1 MEVPHLITNCGK
13 ISHSLANI
21 VVLYLVG
28 WAMVWARVG
37 IWKCPDCGIHQ
48 IWKTKMKKSNKL
60 DRRCSDCGKRV
71 RTTLDRS
78 SSGKGRTRNVEI
90 WERSHK
96 TGVAILEEEV
106 ARRNGEESG
115 GEETP
120 GQQVDGGHPQS
131 FMSEIWGVGW
141 KPSFP
146 LEFPKKIESET
157 AKGMLLEFIAE
168 RHDGHLNIVSDC
180 WKSLDC
186 PRRLDGEVFHEFS
199 KSLILEIQKNLS
211 DRLLG
216 PDLSSLGKSEII
228 PRRTG
233 EMFLERRMSRFLIDV
248 NLCLRRIAYYS
259 SVTVENRLQWQR
271 RMIRTRLVDEQLKDL
286 FATGLPTPDGGSF
299 GGKGFRST
307 WQEGIVA
314 CATAMKR
321 AVDLPEDEHQNADI
335 VAPMIRDMGLALA
348 MGQTPIEVLSAQMGK
363 ADSYM
368 NGGLEGGGGRDLH
381 IGNWE
386 KGVLPPT
393 APLPIASATTTG
405 IAMAAKRL
413 GVERFHL
420 APVGEGCSS
429 SGEFWE
435 AMNFAGVRG
444 LPICFMIQNNQ
455 IALDTYNSAQSGAET
470 FGDKGHAMGIPSWTM
485 DGSDPAMFFAS
496 SAVAREFA
504 LDGCGATLIHV
515 ETMRGCGHAHHHDD
529 LYLGATSGN
538 PPGYVDRELLRY
550 WAEKDPLPNHRD
562 LLIRLGVG
570 EQRLNQILQE
580 EEEKV
585 ATARRNLEKMS
596 WPEGNSVVKG
606 VTSFIDAT
614 SHEHQLSRID
624 REVGD
629 PSPILEPGEYAIEF
643 SDAPNSWTYSRSI
656 QNAMA
661 SLADQF
667 GEQMVFMGE
676 DMEVAGAFGMNLG
689 LKAKGHQSKLLD
701 MPLSEAIII
710 HSATGAAL
718 GGMRPLA
725 EIQFGGFASLAMN
738 PLVNNAAQLRWRWG
752 AEVPLTVRIP
762 LGAKTRSGPF
772 HANMIES
779 WLTNDPGLV
788 IVSPSNPQDAYDLL
802 IESHHLPDPVIYLEH
817 IGLYGLRG
825 GITGWG
831 KSINQ
836 DVDTES
842 VQNRLSE
849 GENSIGEARVIR
861 GGRDVTI
868 VTWGAMVHVALD
880 AAEEVARRG
889 IEVEVVDLRTLV
901 PFDSETCIN
910 SVLGTGRL
918 IVLQESQW
926 TGGFGHTVSS
936 RIVEES
942 FWRMESPP
950 VVIGALD
957 TPVPFSPTLEDH
969 TIPSVGVVTRHIE
982 RACT

>member
-1 MEVPHLITNCGK
+1 MV
-13 ISHSLANI
+13 LARI
-21 VVLYLVG
+21 
-28 WAMVWARVG
+28 G
-37 IWKCPDCGIHQ
+37 IWKCPECGLHQ
-48 IWKTKMKKSNKL
+48 IWKTRSSNANKL
-60 DRRCSDCGKRV
+60 DRRCSKCEKRV

-78 SSGKGRTRNVEI
+78 SSGKGRTRSVEI
-90 WERSHK
+90 WERDPRAK
-96 TGVAILEEEV
+96 IGILEEEV
-106 ARRNGEESG
+106 SRRNAGLSLE
-115 GEETP
+115 EETP
-120 GQQVDGGHPQS
+120 DVTLSNDGPQS
-131 FMSEIWGVGW
+131 LLPKIWGSGW
-141 KPSFP
+141 KPELPLKFP
-146 LEFPKKIESET
+146 YRVPADDVRNE
-157 AKGMLLEFIAE
+157 LLGFIAE
-168 RHDGHLNIVSDC
+168 RHDGHLDVVSGC
-180 WKSLDC
+180 WDNLKM
-186 PRRLDGEVFHEFS
+186 PNHLDGDDFHELS
-199 KSLILEIQKNLS
+199 EMLVSELEVRLA

-216 PDLSSLGKSEII
+216 PNLSSLGKTEII
-228 PRRTG
+228 PRRSG
-233 EMFLERRMSRFLIDV
+233 EVFLERRMERFLVDV
-248 NLCLRRIAYYS
+248 KICLRRIAHYHS
-259 SVTVENRLQWQR
+259 ITVEDRLQWQR
-271 RMIRTRLVDEQLKDL
+271 WMIRTRLVDEQLKDL
-286 FATGLPTPDGGSF
+286 FASGLPTPDGGTF

-307 WQEGIVA
+307 WQEGVAA
-314 CATAMKR
+314 CASAMIR
-321 AVDLPEDEHQNADI
+321 AIDLPEGERQNADV

-348 MGQTPIEVLSAQMGK
+348 MGQTPIEVLAAQMGK
-363 ADSYM
+363 AESYM
-368 NGGLEGGGGRDLH
+368 DGGIEGGGGRDLH
-381 IGNWE
+381 IGNWD
-386 KGVLPPT
+386 KRVLPPT

-405 IAMAAKRL
+405 VALAAKQL
-413 GVERFHL
+413 GVNRFHL

-455 IALDTYNSAQSGAET
+455 IALDTFNSAQSGAET
-470 FGDKGHAMGIPSWTM
+470 YGDKGHAMGIPSWTI
-485 DGSDPAMFFAS
+485 DGSDPGMFYAS

-504 LDGCGATLIHV
+504 MAGCGATLIHV

-529 LYLGATSGN
+529 LYLGSSSGN
-538 PPGYVDRELLRY
+538 PPGYVDRDLLRY
-550 WAEKDPLPNHRD
+550 WSEKDPLPNHRE
-562 LLIRLGVG
+562 LLIKSGVG
-570 EQRLNQILQE
+570 EQMLNRILKE
-580 EEEKV
+580 EEEV
-585 ATARRNLEKMS
+585 IDRARSELEEME
-596 WPEGNSVVKG
+596 WPEGNSVVRG
-606 VTSFIDAT
+606 VTSLFDAT
-614 SHEHQLSRID
+614 SHEQQINRID
-624 REVGD
+624 REGEV
-629 PSPILEPGEYAIEF
+629 PEAILRSGEYGIKF
-643 SDAPNSWTYSRSI
+643 SDAPNSWTFSRSI

-661 SLADQF
+661 TLAEQF
-667 GEQMVFMGE
+667 GEKMLFMGE

-689 LKAKGHQSKLLD
+689 LRAKGHQQKLLD

-752 AEVPLTVRIP
+752 AEVPMTVRIP

-788 IVSPSNPQDAYDLL
+788 IVFPSNPQDAYDLL
-802 IESHHLPDPVIYLEH
+802 IESHHLPDPVVYLEH

-825 GITGWG
+825 GMTGWG

-836 DVDTES
+836 IVDTNSVDQRLES
-842 VQNRLSE
+842 GNI
-849 GENSIGEARVIR
+849 SIGSARIVR
-861 GGRDVTI
+861 GGEDITI

-880 AAEEVARRG
+880 AAREASKKG
-889 IEVEVVDLRTLV
+889 TEVEVVDLRTLV

-910 SVLGTGRL
+910 SVLRTGRL

-950 VVIGALD
+950 IVIGALD

-969 TIPSVGVVTRHIE
+969 TIPSVGVVVRHIE

>member
-1 MEVPHLITNCGK
+1 VK
-13 ISHSLANI
+13 
-21 VVLYLVG
+21 
-28 WAMVWARVG
+28 
-37 IWKCPDCGIHQ
+37 
-48 IWKTKMKKSNKL
+48 
-60 DRRCSDCGKRV
+60 
-71 RTTLDRS
+71 
-78 SSGKGRTRNVEI
+78 I
-90 WERSHK
+90 WERDPRSK
-96 TGVAILEEEV
+96 ISDLEEEV
-106 ARRNGEESG
+106 SRRNNG
-115 GEETP
+115 TP
-120 GQQVDGGHPQS
+120 LGDEKVAEHSSKDGPQTLLPT
-131 FMSEIWGVGW
+131 IWGSDW
-141 KPSFP
+141 KPQKP
-146 LEFPKKIESET
+146 LEFPHKVLTGSVKKSLF
-157 AKGMLLEFIAE
+157 GFVAE
-168 RHDGHLNIVSDC
+168 RHDGHLDMVSDC
-180 WKSLDC
+180 WGNMEKPISM
-186 PRRLDGEVFHEFS
+186 DGESFHKFAES
-199 KSLILEIQKNLS
+199 IISELEGRLS

-216 PDLSSLGKSEII
+216 PNLSSLGESEII

-233 EMFLERRMSRFLIDV
+233 DVYLERRMRRFLVDV
-248 NLCLRRIAYYS
+248 SLCLRRIAHYN
-259 SVTVENRLQWQR
+259 SVTVEDRLQWQR

-286 FATGLPTPDGGSF
+286 FASGLPTPDGGSF

-307 WQEGIVA
+307 WQEGVVA

-321 AVDLPEDEHQNADI
+321 AVDLPEEERSEAD
-335 VAPMIRDMGLALA
+335 VAAPMIRDMGLALA
-348 MGQTPIEVLSAQMGK
+348 MGQTPIEVLAAQMGK

-368 NGGLEGGGGRDLH
+368 DGGVEGGGGRDLH

-405 IAMAAKRL
+405 VALAAKQL
-413 GVERFHL
+413 GVRRFHL

-455 IALDTYNSAQSGAET
+455 IALDTFNSAQSGAET
-470 FGDKGHAMGIPSWTM
+470 YGDKGYAMGIPSWTI
-485 DGSDPAMFFAS
+485 DGSDPAMFYAS
-496 SAVAREFA
+496 TAVAREFA
-504 LDGCGATLIHV
+504 IAGCGATLIHV

-529 LYLGATSGN
+529 LYLGASSGN

-550 WAEKDPLPNHRD
+550 WAEKDPLPNHRE
-562 LLIRLGVG
+562 LLIKLGVG
-570 EQRLNQILQE
+570 EQRLNRILKE
-580 EEEKV
+580 EEELIES
-585 ATARRNLEKMS
+585 ARVELEAME

-606 VTSFIDAT
+606 VTSLFDAT
-614 SHEHQLSRID
+614 SHEHQLSRIG
-624 REVGD
+624 REGRV
-629 PSPILEPGEYAIEF
+629 LESELESGEYGIEF
-643 SDAPNSWTYSRSI
+643 SDAPNSWTFSRSI

-661 SLADQF
+661 TLAEQF
-667 GEQMVFMGE
+667 GEQMIFMGE

-802 IESHHLPDPVIYLEH
+802 IESHHLPDPVVYLEH

-825 GITGWG
+825 GMTGWG

-836 DVDTES
+836 IVDTS
-842 VQNRLSE
+842 TVQERLEKGNS
-849 GENSIGEARVIR
+849 SIGEARVVR
-861 GGRDVTI
+861 GGKDVTI

-880 AAEEVARRG
+880 AAKEASSG
-889 IEVEVVDLRTLV
+889 GTEVEVVDLRTLV

-910 SVLGTGRL
+910 SVLRTGRL

-936 RIVEES
+936 RILEEA

-969 TIPSVGVVTRHIE
+969 TIPSTGVVLRHIE
-982 RACT
+982 RACA

>member
-1 MEVPHLITNCGK
+1 MV
-13 ISHSLANI
+13 LARI
-21 VVLYLVG
+21 
-28 WAMVWARVG
+28 G
-37 IWKCPDCGIHQ
+37 IWKCPGCGLHQ
-48 IWKTKMKKSNKL
+48 IWKTRSSNANKL
-60 DRRCSDCGKRV
+60 DRRCSKCEKRV

-78 SSGKGRTRNVEI
+78 SSGKGRTRSVEI
-90 WERSHK
+90 WERDPRAK
-96 TGVAILEEEV
+96 IGILEEEV
-106 ARRNGEESG
+106 SRRNAGLSLE
-115 GEETP
+115 EETP
-120 GQQVDGGHPQS
+120 GIALSNDGPQS
-131 FMSEIWGVGW
+131 LLPKIWGSGW
-141 KPSFP
+141 KPELPLKFP
-146 LEFPKKIESET
+146 YRVPADDVRNE
-157 AKGMLLEFIAE
+157 LLGFIAE
-168 RHDGHLNIVSDC
+168 RHDGHLDVVSGC
-180 WKSLDC
+180 WDNLKM
-186 PRRLDGEVFHEFS
+186 PNHLDGDDFHELS
-199 KSLILEIQKNLS
+199 EMLVSELEVRLA

-216 PDLSSLGKSEII
+216 PNLSSLGKTEII
-228 PRRTG
+228 PRRSG
-233 EMFLERRMSRFLIDV
+233 EVFLERRMERFLVDV
-248 NLCLRRIAYYS
+248 KICLRRIAHYHS
-259 SVTVENRLQWQR
+259 ITVEDRLQWQR
-271 RMIRTRLVDEQLKDL
+271 WMIRTRLVDEQLKDL
-286 FATGLPTPDGGSF
+286 FASGLPTPDGGTF

-307 WQEGIVA
+307 WQEGVAA
-314 CATAMKR
+314 CASAMIR
-321 AVDLPEDEHQNADI
+321 AIDLPEGERQNADV

-348 MGQTPIEVLSAQMGK
+348 MGQTPIEVLAAQMGK
-363 ADSYM
+363 AESYM
-368 NGGLEGGGGRDLH
+368 DGGIEGGGGRDLH
-381 IGNWE
+381 IGNWD
-386 KGVLPPT
+386 KRVLPPT

-405 IAMAAKRL
+405 VALAAKQL
-413 GVERFHL
+413 GVNRFHL

-455 IALDTYNSAQSGAET
+455 IALDTFNSAQSGAET
-470 FGDKGHAMGIPSWTM
+470 YGDKGHAMGIPSWTI
-485 DGSDPAMFFAS
+485 DGSDPGMFYAS

-504 LDGCGATLIHV
+504 IAGCGATLIHV

-529 LYLGATSGN
+529 LYLGSSSGN
-538 PPGYVDRELLRY
+538 PPGYVDRDLLRY
-550 WAEKDPLPNHRD
+550 WSEKDPLPNHRE
-562 LLIRLGVG
+562 LLIKSGVG
-570 EQRLNQILQE
+570 EQMLNRILKE
-580 EEEKV
+580 EEEV
-585 ATARRNLEKMS
+585 IDRARSELEEME
-596 WPEGNSVVKG
+596 WPEGNSVVRG
-606 VTSFIDAT
+606 VTSLFDAT
-614 SHEHQLSRID
+614 SHEQQINRID
-624 REVGD
+624 REGEV
-629 PSPILEPGEYAIEF
+629 PEAILRSGEYGIKF
-643 SDAPNSWTYSRSI
+643 SDAPNSWTFSRSI

-661 SLADQF
+661 TLAEQF
-667 GEQMVFMGE
+667 GEKMLFMGE

-689 LKAKGHQSKLLD
+689 LRAKGHQQKLLD

-752 AEVPLTVRIP
+752 AEVPMTVRIP

-788 IVSPSNPQDAYDLL
+788 IVFPSNPQDAYDLL
-802 IESHHLPDPVIYLEH
+802 IESHHLPDPVVYLEH

-825 GITGWG
+825 GMTGWG

-836 DVDTES
+836 IVDTNSVDQRLES
-842 VQNRLSE
+842 GNI
-849 GENSIGEARVIR
+849 SIGSARIVR
-861 GGRDVTI
+861 GGEDITI

-880 AAEEVARRG
+880 AAREASKKG
-889 IEVEVVDLRTLV
+889 TEVEVVDLRTLV

-910 SVLGTGRL
+910 SVLRTGRL

-950 VVIGALD
+950 IVIGALD

-969 TIPSVGVVTRHIE
+969 TIPSVGVVVRHIE

>member
-1 MEVPHLITNCGK
+1 MV
-13 ISHSLANI
+13 LARI
-21 VVLYLVG
+21 
-28 WAMVWARVG
+28 G
-37 IWKCPDCGIHQ
+37 IWKCPECSIHQ
-48 IWKTKMKKSNKL
+48 IWKTRSDHANKL
-60 DRRCSDCGKRV
+60 DRKCADCGKRA

-78 SSGKGRTRNVEI
+78 SSGKGRTRSIEI
-90 WERSHK
+90 WERDPRAGMSK
-96 TGVAILEEEV
+96 LKEEIV
-106 ARRNGEESG
+106 RRNKGSSRSKK
-115 GEETP
+115 TP
-120 GQQVDGGHPQS
+120 QDASPDNDDPQS
-131 FMSEIWGVGW
+131 LLPIIWGTEW
-141 KPSFP
+141 NPEFS
-146 LEFPKKIESET
+146 LEFPQRIESEIVRDT
-157 AKGMLLEFIAE
+157 LLEFIAE
-168 RHDGHLNIVSDC
+168 RHDGHLDTVSDC
-180 WKSLDC
+180 WGNLNFPK
-186 PRRLDGEVFHEFS
+186 RLSGSSFHEFS
-199 KSLILEIQKNLS
+199 KLLVSELKSSLSE
-211 DRLLG
+211 RLLG
-216 PDLSSLGKSEII
+216 PNLSFLSESEII
-228 PRRTG
+228 PRRKG
-233 EMFLERRMSRFLIDV
+233 EIFLERRMTRFLIDIT
-248 NLCLRRIAYYS
+248 LCLRRIAHYY
-259 SVTVENRLQWQR
+259 SVTVEDRVQWQR

-286 FATGLPTPDGGSF
+286 STSGLPTPDGGRF

-307 WQEGIVA
+307 WQEGVVA

-321 AVDLPEDEHQNADI
+321 AVDLPEDARQNADI

-348 MGQTPIEVLSAQMGK
+348 MGQTPIEVLAAQMGK

-368 NGGLEGGGGRDLH
+368 DGGIEGSGGRDLH

-386 KGVLPPT
+386 KGILPPT

-405 IAMAAKRL
+405 VALAAKQL
-413 GVERFHL
+413 GVKRFHL

-455 IALDTYNSAQSGAET
+455 IALDTFNSAQSGAET
-470 FGDKGHAMGIPSWTM
+470 FGDKGHAMGIPSWTI
-485 DGSDPAMFFAS
+485 DGADPAMFYAS

-504 LDGCGATLIHV
+504 IAGCGATLIHV

-529 LYLGATSGN
+529 LYLGAASGN
-538 PPGYVDRELLRY
+538 PSGYVDRELLRY
-550 WAEKDPLPNHRD
+550 WAEKDPLPNHRE
-562 LLIRLGVG
+562 LLIKLGVG
-570 EQRLNQILQE
+570 EQRLNRILE
-580 EEEKV
+580 EEEANV
-585 ATARRNLEKMS
+585 SAARKELEKMD

-606 VTSFIDAT
+606 VTSFFDAT
-614 SHEHQLSRID
+614 SHEHQLSRVD
-624 REVGD
+624 RESEVPGAV
-629 PSPILEPGEYAIEF
+629 LKPGEYAIEF
-643 SDAPNSWTYSRSI
+643 SDAQNSWTYSRSI
-656 QNAMA
+656 QNAMV
-661 SLADQF
+661 SLAEQF

-718 GGMRPLA
+718 GGLRPLA

-752 AEVPLTVRIP
+752 AEVPLTVRVP
-762 LGAKTRSGPF
+762 LGGKTRSGPF

-802 IESHHLPDPVIYLEH
+802 IESHHLPDPVVYLEH

-825 GITGWG
+825 GMTGWG

-836 DVDTES
+836 VVDTTS
-842 VQNRLSE
+842 VQQRLEE
-849 GENSIGEARVIR
+849 GKNSIGDARIVR
-861 GGRDVTI
+861 GGKDVTI

-880 AAEEVARRG
+880 AAKEVARRE
-889 IEVEVVDLRTLV
+889 IEVEIVDLRTLV

-910 SVLGTGRL
+910 SVLRTGRL

-969 TIPSVGVVTRHIE
+969 TIPSVRVVIRHIE
-982 RACT
+982 RACA

>member
-1 MEVPHLITNCGK
+1 
-13 ISHSLANI
+13 
-21 VVLYLVG
+21 
-28 WAMVWARVG
+28 
-37 IWKCPDCGIHQ
+37 
-48 IWKTKMKKSNKL
+48 
-60 DRRCSDCGKRV
+60 
-71 RTTLDRS
+71 
-78 SSGKGRTRNVEI
+78 
-90 WERSHK
+90 
-96 TGVAILEEEV
+96 
-106 ARRNGEESG
+106 
-115 GEETP
+115 
-120 GQQVDGGHPQS
+120 
-131 FMSEIWGVGW
+131 
-141 KPSFP
+141 
-146 LEFPKKIESET
+146 
-157 AKGMLLEFIAE
+157 
-168 RHDGHLNIVSDC
+168 
-180 WKSLDC
+180 
-186 PRRLDGEVFHEFS
+186 
-199 KSLILEIQKNLS
+199 
-211 DRLLG
+211 
-216 PDLSSLGKSEII
+216 
-228 PRRTG
+228 
-233 EMFLERRMSRFLIDV
+233 
-248 NLCLRRIAYYS
+248 
-259 SVTVENRLQWQR
+259 
-271 RMIRTRLVDEQLKDL
+271 
-286 FATGLPTPDGGSF
+286 
-299 GGKGFRST
+299 
-307 WQEGIVA
+307 
-314 CATAMKR
+314 MKR
-321 AVDLPEDEHQNADI
+321 AVDLPEEERAEAD
-335 VAPMIRDMGLALA
+335 VAAPMIRDMGLALA
-348 MGQTPIEVLSAQMGK
+348 MGQTPIEVLAAQMGK

-368 NGGLEGGGGRDLH
+368 DGGVEGGGGRDLH

-405 IAMAAKRL
+405 VALAAKQL
-413 GVERFHL
+413 GVRRFHL

-455 IALDTYNSAQSGAET
+455 IALDTFNSAQSGAET
-470 FGDKGHAMGIPSWTM
+470 YGDKGYAMGIPSWTI
-485 DGSDPAMFFAS
+485 DGSDPAMFYAS
-496 SAVAREFA
+496 TAVAREFA
-504 LDGCGATLIHV
+504 IAGCGATLIHV

-529 LYLGATSGN
+529 LYLGASSGN

-550 WAEKDPLPNHRD
+550 WAEKDPLPNHRE
-562 LLIRLGVG
+562 LLIKLGVG
-570 EQRLNQILQE
+570 EQRLNRILKE
-580 EEEKV
+580 EEELIES
-585 ATARRNLEKMS
+585 ARAELEAME

-606 VTSFIDAT
+606 VTSLFDAT
-614 SHEHQLSRID
+614 SHEHQLSRIG
-624 REVGD
+624 REGRV
-629 PSPILEPGEYAIEF
+629 LESELESGEYGIEF
-643 SDAPNSWTYSRSI
+643 SDAPNSWTFSRSI

-661 SLADQF
+661 TLAEQF
-667 GEQMVFMGE
+667 GEQMIFMGE

-802 IESHHLPDPVIYLEH
+802 IESHHLPDPVVYLEH

-825 GITGWG
+825 GMTGWG

-836 DVDTES
+836 IVDTS
-842 VQNRLSE
+842 TVQERLEKGNS
-849 GENSIGEARVIR
+849 SIGEARVVR
-861 GGRDVTI
+861 GGKDVTI

-880 AAEEVARRG
+880 AAKEASSG
-889 IEVEVVDLRTLV
+889 GTEVEVVDLRTLV

-910 SVLGTGRL
+910 SVLRTGRL

-936 RIVEES
+936 RILEEA

-969 TIPSVGVVTRHIE
+969 TIPSTGVVLRHIE
-982 RACT
+982 RACA

>member
-1 MEVPHLITNCGK
+1 MV
-13 ISHSLANI
+13 LARI
-21 VVLYLVG
+21 
-28 WAMVWARVG
+28 G
-37 IWKCPDCGIHQ
+37 IWKCPECSLHQ
-48 IWKTKMKKSNKL
+48 IWKTRSHSANKL
-60 DRRCSDCGKRV
+60 DRKCSNCGKRA

-78 SSGKGRTRNVEI
+78 SSGKGRTRSIQI
-90 WERSHK
+90 WERDSRAGIRK
-96 TGVAILEEEV
+96 LEEEV
-106 ARRNGEESG
+106 GRRNDESSRSEG
-115 GEETP
+115 TP
-120 GQQVDGGHPQS
+120 LDDSFGHDDPQS
-131 FMSEIWGVGW
+131 LLPIIWGAGW
-141 KPSFP
+141 KPDFS
-146 LEFPKKIESET
+146 LEFPRRIESEIVRG
-157 AKGMLLEFIAE
+157 ALLEFIAE

-180 WKSLDC
+180 WGNLNF
-186 PRRLDGEVFHEFS
+186 PNRMDGSNFHEFS
-199 KSLILEIQKNLS
+199 GLLVSELERVLS
-211 DRLLG
+211 ERLLG
-216 PDLSSLGKSEII
+216 PNLSSLSESEII
-228 PRRTG
+228 PRRKG
-233 EMFLERRMSRFLIDV
+233 EMFLGRRMVRFLVDV
-248 NLCLRRIAYYS
+248 TLCLRRIAHYY
-259 SVTVENRLQWQR
+259 SVTVEDRLQWQR
-271 RMIRTRLVDEQLKDL
+271 RMIRTRLVDEELKDL
-286 FATGLPTPDGGSF
+286 STSGLPTPDGERF

-307 WQEGIVA
+307 WQEGVVA

-321 AVDLPEDEHQNADI
+321 AVDIPPDERQNADI

-348 MGQTPIEVLSAQMGK
+348 MGQTPIEVLAAQMGK

-368 NGGLEGGGGRDLH
+368 DGGIEGSGGRDLH

-405 IAMAAKRL
+405 VALAAKHL
-413 GVERFHL
+413 GVKRFHL

-455 IALDTYNSAQSGAET
+455 IALDTFNSAQSGAET
-470 FGDKGHAMGIPSWTM
+470 FGDKGHAMGIPSWTI
-485 DGSDPAMFFAS
+485 DGSDPAMFYAS

-504 LDGCGATLIHV
+504 IADCGATLIHV

-529 LYLGATSGN
+529 LYLGAASGN

-550 WAEKDPLPNHRD
+550 WTEKDPLSNHRE
-562 LLIRLGVG
+562 LLIKMGVG
-570 EQRLNQILQE
+570 EQRLNRILVE
-580 EEEKV
+580 EEANVSV
-585 ATARRNLEKMS
+585 ARKELEKME
-596 WPEGNSVVKG
+596 WPEGNSVVRG
-606 VTSFIDAT
+606 VTSFFDAT

-624 REVGD
+624 REGEIPD
-629 PSPILEPGEYAIEF
+629 AILKPGEYAIEF
-643 SDAPNSWTYSRSI
+643 SDAPNSWTFSRSI

-661 SLADQF
+661 SLAEQF
-667 GEQMVFMGE
+667 GDQMIFMGE
-676 DMEVAGAFGMNLG
+676 DMEVAGAFGMSLG
-689 LKAKGHQSKLLD
+689 LKARGHQSKLLD

-788 IVSPSNPQDAYDLL
+788 IVFPSNPQDAYDLL
-802 IESHHLPDPVIYLEH
+802 IESHHLPDPVVYLEH

-825 GITGWG
+825 GMTGWG

-836 DVDTES
+836 IVDTTS
-842 VQNRLSE
+842 VQQRLEE
-849 GENSIGEARVIR
+849 GKNSIGDARVVR
-861 GGRDVTI
+861 GGKDVTI

-880 AAEEVARRG
+880 AAKEVARRG
-889 IEVEVVDLRTLV
+889 LEVEVVDLRTLV

-910 SVLGTGRL
+910 SVLRTGRL

-950 VVIGALD
+950 IVIGALD

-982 RACT
+982 RACA

>member
-1 MEVPHLITNCGK
+1 
-13 ISHSLANI
+13 
-21 VVLYLVG
+21 
-28 WAMVWARVG
+28 MVSARIG
-37 IWKCPDCGIHQ
+37 IWKCPECGLHQ
-48 IWKTKMKKSNKL
+48 IWKTRSIKANKL
-60 DRRCSDCGKRV
+60 DRQCSKCEKRV

-78 SSGKGRTRNVEI
+78 SSGKGRTRSLEI
-90 WERSHK
+90 WERDPRSK
-96 TGVAILEEEV
+96 IGELVEEA
-106 ARRNGEESG
+106 ARRNAGLSIEEG
-115 GEETP
+115 AL
-120 GQQVDGGHPQS
+120 GHPNDEPQALLPK
-131 FMSEIWGVGW
+131 IWGSGW
-141 KPSFP
+141 KPESP
-146 LEFPKKIESET
+146 LEFPQKVSIKCVRDE
-157 AKGMLLEFIAE
+157 LLGFIAE
-168 RHDGHLNIVSDC
+168 RHDGHLDVVSGC
-180 WKSLDC
+180 WGNLKM
-186 PRRLDGEVFHEFS
+186 PNYLDGESFHEFS
-199 KSLILEIQKNLS
+199 EMLVSELKKTISE
-211 DRLLG
+211 RLLG
-216 PDLSSLGKSEII
+216 PNLSSLGKTEII

-233 EMFLERRMSRFLIDV
+233 EVFLERRMGRFLIDV
-248 NLCLRRIAYYS
+248 TLCLRRIAHYHS
-259 SVTVENRLQWQR
+259 ITVEDRLQWQR
-271 RMIRTRLVDEQLKDL
+271 WMIRTRLVDEQLKDL
-286 FATGLPTPDGGSF
+286 FASGLPTPDGGTF

-307 WQEGIVA
+307 WQEGVAA
-314 CATAMKR
+314 CASAMNR
-321 AVDLPEDEHQNADI
+321 AVDLPESERENADV

-348 MGQTPIEVLSAQMGK
+348 MGQTPIEVLAAQMGK
-363 ADSYM
+363 AESYM
-368 NGGLEGGGGRDLH
+368 DGGIEGSGGRDLH

-386 KGVLPPT
+386 KRVLPPT

-405 IAMAAKRL
+405 VALAAKQL
-413 GVERFHL
+413 GVKRFHL

-455 IALDTYNSAQSGAET
+455 IALDTFNSAQSGAET
-470 FGDKGHAMGIPSWTM
+470 FGDKGHAMGIPSWTI
-485 DGSDPAMFFAS
+485 DGSDPGRFYAS
-496 SAVAREFA
+496 TSVAREFA
-504 LDGCGATLIHV
+504 MADCGATLIHV

-529 LYLGATSGN
+529 LYLGSSSGN
-538 PPGYVDRELLRY
+538 PPGYVDRDLLRY
-550 WAEKDPLPNHRD
+550 WSEKDPLPNHRE
-562 LLIRLGVG
+562 LLIKLGVG
-570 EQRLNQILQE
+570 EQMLNRILRE
-580 EEEKV
+580 EEEGI
-585 ATARRNLEKMS
+585 AAARSELEKMD
-596 WPEGNSVVKG
+596 WPEGNSVVRG
-606 VTSFIDAT
+606 VTSLFDAT

-624 REVGD
+624 REGD
-629 PSPILEPGEYAIEF
+629 ALEAVLKSGEYGIEF
-643 SDAPNSWTYSRSI
+643 SDAPNSWTFSRSI

-661 SLADQF
+661 TLAEQF

-689 LKAKGHQSKLLD
+689 LKAKGHQTKLLD

-802 IESHHLPDPVIYLEH
+802 IESHHLPDPVVYLEH

-825 GITGWG
+825 GMTGWG

-836 DVDTES
+836 VVDTES
-842 VQNRLSE
+842 VERRLES
-849 GENSIGEARVIR
+849 GNSSIGSARIVR
-861 GGRDVTI
+861 GGKDITI

-880 AAEEVARRG
+880 AAREASKKGV
-889 IEVEVVDLRTLV
+889 EVEVVDLRTLV

-910 SVLGTGRL
+910 SVLRTGHL

-950 VVIGALD
+950 IVIGALD

-969 TIPSVGVVTRHIE
+969 TIPSVEVVVRHIE